1 MRFFEFAGPDPL
13 LTKLVAVSSHLK
25 SGIDSGQEHS
35 DWTTEE
41 FLDYLQGNDIVI
53 DQSDLY
59 DMIKNPPLSN
69 IISNIQG
76 DKIIFKGQSEEHSSD
91 DVDKNKEI
99 VKSMANKAIKK

>member
-1 MRFFEFAGPDPL
+1 
-13 LTKLVAVSSHLK
+13 
-25 SGIDSGQEHS
+25 
-35 DWTTEE
+35 
-41 FLDYLQGNDIVI
+41 
-53 DQSDLY
+53 
-59 DMIKNPPLSN
+59 MIKNPPLSN